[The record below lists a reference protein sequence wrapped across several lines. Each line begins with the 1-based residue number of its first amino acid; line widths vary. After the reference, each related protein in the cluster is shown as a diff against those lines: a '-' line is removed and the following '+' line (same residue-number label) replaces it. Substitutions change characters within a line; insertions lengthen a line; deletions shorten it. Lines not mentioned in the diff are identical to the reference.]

1 MKLLKHPV
9 RPHWTPFI
17 SAAFSLRR
25 YREWG
30 PFLNPVDVSYWNTEL
45 EP

>member
-1 MKLLKHPV
+1 LRLLREPF
-9 RPHWTPFI
+9 RPQWTPFM
-17 SAAFSLRR
+17 ADTFNLRR

-30 PFLNPVDVSYWNTEL
+30 PFLNTVDVSYWNTEL

>member
-1 MKLLKHPV
+1 MKLLKHPT